1 MTKEI
6 TGRDIGAPDFVREL
20 RTIIYPVRS
29 DKDTHFTGAIAQ
41 DGVERETLANLRS
54 DRVRISKISIQA
66 IQQLRFQVLLYS
78 TEDYDESNLDN
89 DKFVASVD
97 LDLVR
102 YGFQQTTSQYRM
114 DMQVAIDYLDED
126 ETKSLHVVLKN
137 LDPTAKIAGANG
149 QVVLEFTCEAR
160 A

>member
-1 MTKEI
+1 MAKTI

-29 DKDTHFTGAIAQ
+29 DKDEHFTGAIAQ
-41 DGVERETLANLRS
+41 DGIERENLPNLRS
-54 DRVRISKISIQA
+54 DRVRISKVSIQA
-66 IQQLRFQVLLYS
+66 IQALHYQVLLYS
-78 TEDYDESNLDN
+78 TDAFDESDLDN
-89 DKFVASVD
+89 DKFVASID
-97 LDLVR
+97 LDLAT

-114 DMQVAIDYLDED
+114 DIERSIDYLDED
-126 ETKSLHVVLKN
+126 ETKELHVVLKN
-137 LDPTAKIAGANG
+137 LDPTSKIAGTNG